1 MALFYNGA
9 FSIKKYCIISDDAF
23 DWLYSYSLFGRQK
36 QKDPKLAKT
45 WKDAQDLRVLLK
57 TLANLHIGLA
67 W

>member
-9 FSIKKYCIISDDAF
+9 FSIKTYCIISDDAF

-45 WKDAQDLRVLLK
+45 WKDAQ
-57 TLANLHIGLA
+57 
-67 W
+67 